1 MDTKS
6 LLKNAAPI
14 EGGLSNRTFRLP
26 EGRILR
32 LKEESDPLFY
42 SPHEEALSLREAE
55 AAGISPT
62 VIEFEEKGN
71 LLMEEAKAT
80 HAFCL
85 ENDKGRIPEI
95 ASLIKEL
102 HSLTPQKREFDAK
115 RRLISYGDGKP
126 SEYNLVLLEGYEKA
140 TASLPLVF
148 SHNDFVPGNLLVGES
163 RIWLI
168 DFEFAGAN
176 HPYFDIASFLSE
188 GEPALRLL
196 KDEFLG
202 LVLEKVPSQEEK
214 DLLTLT
220 TAFEDLLWSTW
231 ARWRYRT
238 TRKEAF
244 LSIAEEKE
252 RFLRSEENDWRLALR
267 RLG

>member
-1 MDTKS
+1 MDTES
-6 LLKNAAPI
+6 LLKNAVPV
-14 EGGLSNRTFRLP
+14 EGGLSNRTFRLAG
-26 EGRILR
+26 GRILR

-42 SPHEEALSLREAE
+42 NPQEEIASLKEAE
-55 AAGISPT
+55 ASGISPK
-62 VIEFEEKGN
+62 VIQFEGNGN
-71 LLMEEAKAT
+71 LLMEEAKGT
-80 HAFCL
+80 HSFCL
-85 ENDKGRIPEI
+85 GNDQGRIAEI
-95 ASLIKEL
+95 ASLMKEL
-102 HSLTPQKREFDAK
+102 HGLTPQRTEFSAK
-115 RRLISYGDGKP
+115 QRLLSYSSGKLG
-126 SEYNLVLLEGYEKA
+126 EAHVYLMEGYEKA

-148 SHNDFVPGNLLVGES
+148 SHNDFVPGNLLMGDS
-163 RIWLI
+163 KIWLI

-202 LVLEKVPSQEEK
+202 LVLKKAPSQKEK

-220 TAFEDLLWSTW
+220 IAFEDLLWSAW
-231 ARWRYRT
+231 ARSRFNAT
-238 TRKEAF
+238 GKEAF

-252 RFLRSEENDWRLALR
+252 RFLAKEENDWRLALR